1 MKISKIGFYGIRNVG
16 AGLVQTI
23 ASKGLTAIVYE
34 KNDDI
39 YHNALSIIENNV
51 DYEIEHWGMT
61 RKDKKILMSR
71 IEHIDLFTD
80 FMKNDI
86 DILIESV
93 EENIEIKRHAIE
105 KIKNELDLNIP
116 IILTAQINML
126 KDIVKDEEIGE
137 RCINIHPIPSVPT
150 YKIVEMIKS
159 ENVNDATME
168 IVLEFFEKL
177 DLDVHRI
184 SDCPGGIGPRILIS
198 TVIEACKT
206 IKEYGVSC
214 KTVDG
219 VMKKGLRMYKGPLKM
234 TDEMGLDTMKIWI
247 EEMNRISDAE
257 YNVPD
262 LIVQMREKGLNGF
275 ITKKGFLTYEK

>member
-39 YHNALSIIENNV
+39 YHNALSVIENNV

-93 EENIEIKRHAIE
+93 EENIEIKRHALK

-150 YKIVEMIKS
+150 YKIVE
-159 ENVNDATME
+159 
-168 IVLEFFEKL
+168 
-177 DLDVHRI
+177 
-184 SDCPGGIGPRILIS
+184 
-198 TVIEACKT
+198 
-206 IKEYGVSC
+206 
-214 KTVDG
+214 
-219 VMKKGLRMYKGPLKM
+219 
-234 TDEMGLDTMKIWI
+234 
-247 EEMNRISDAE
+247 
-257 YNVPD
+257 
-262 LIVQMREKGLNGF
+262 
-275 ITKKGFLTYEK
+275 